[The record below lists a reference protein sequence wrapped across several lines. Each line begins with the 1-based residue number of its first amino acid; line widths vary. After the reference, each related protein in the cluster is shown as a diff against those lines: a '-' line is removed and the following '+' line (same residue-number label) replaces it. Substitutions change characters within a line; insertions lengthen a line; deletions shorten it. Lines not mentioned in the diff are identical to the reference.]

1 MNIQRDLI
9 AMAIYF
15 IVLMGLMIRFKGKK
29 FHYFSRWTGIFL
41 VLYFCILEIQNKSFF
56 ILIPLFFLLF
66 FCYFYF
72 KEKSRLRNGWLLNLT
87 LI

>member
-56 ILIPLFFLLF
+56 ILIPLFF
-66 FCYFYF
+66 FYSF
-72 KEKSRLRNGWLLNLT
+72 AIFISKKKAGYEMAGC
-87 LI
+87 